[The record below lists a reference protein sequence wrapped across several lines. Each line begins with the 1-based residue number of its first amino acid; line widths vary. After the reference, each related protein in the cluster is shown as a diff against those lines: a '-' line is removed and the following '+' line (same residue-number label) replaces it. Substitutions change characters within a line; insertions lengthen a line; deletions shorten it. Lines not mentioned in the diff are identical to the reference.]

1 MWNETQRVAR
11 ASTQD
16 DELDEDKN
24 GIADVDELTPQQL
37 AQRKLLVR
45 LCRFG
50 QRPSDELLVE
60 RLLQRGCVRLLPHA
74 HPADPI
80 ESRSNLAVPHER
92 RGRCRLACQTGRSA
106 R

>member
-37 AQRKLLVR
+37 AQRKLTLAMTTVSDPDKLVSSIGS
-45 LCRFG
+45 LW
-50 QRPSDELLVE
+50 
-60 RLLQRGCVRLLPHA
+60 A
-74 HPADPI
+74 AY
-80 ESRSNLAVPHER
+80 LAVLATL
-92 RGRCRLACQTGRSA
+92 RLEFA